1 MSDSDQYEL
10 NEGDEFIFA
19 IDKSGSMQTNDA
31 LLEGKQVN
39 RITRAKVKG
48 TEYIRAGAKY
58 DKTGPTLLAFGSD
71 VVVYENVSE
80 DKAEAILGKIQA
92 QDGTT
97 RTDLVI
103 QKAWELHQA
112 SGSKQT
118 VLFLLTDGEPTGIP
132 NAQEVVKEVIRA
144 IASKVKA
151 SGNEHS
157 FAISFVTVGTP
168 NESLKAF
175 LTDLDDNLGAEID
188 IVDVKAIEEIG
199 SLEQAF
205 AGALHD

>member
-19 IDKSGSMQTNDA
+19 IDKSGSMQASDA
-31 LLEGKQVN
+31 VLEGKPVQ
-39 RITRAKVKG
+39 RIVRAKAKG
-48 TEYIRAGAKY
+48 VEYIRAGAKY

-71 VVVYENVSE
+71 VVVYENVAE
-80 DKAEAILGKIQA
+80 QKAEEVLAKIQA
-92 QDGTT
+92 VDPAT
-97 RTDLVI
+97 RTDLAI
-103 QKAWELHQA
+103 SKAYDLHVA

-132 NAQEVVKEVIRA
+132 NAQDVVKDVIRG
-144 IASKVKA
+144 IASRVKA

-157 FAISFVTVGTP
+157 FAISFVTVGNP
-168 NESLKAF
+168 SEGLKAF

-188 IVDVKAIEEIG
+188 IVDVKTIEEIG
-199 SLEQAF
+199 SLEQGF